1 MDKTGNKYVKRTQK
15 DYSMSFKLAV
25 VQEYENTGISQ
36 MALQRKYGIQGNNT
50 LKRWIEKYSNF
61 DVSNKS
67 RKPMEKSKDQELLE
81 LRQKV
86 RLLERKNARL
96 EKELEQKDMK
106 AEFFELMIDIA
117 EKEYN
122 IDIRKTPFPNSHAIQ
137 RDEVREYKRSLP
149 TARDKQAEI
158 LPAAVEYMQEPTE
171 GYGSRGDGAGH
182 PDGDASHRHP

>member
-1 MDKTGNKYVKRTQK
+1 MDKTGREYIKRTQK

-25 VQEYENTGISQ
+25 VQEYENT
-36 MALQRKYGIQGNNT
+36 RKYGIQGNNT

-106 AEFFELMIDIA
+106 AEFFDLMIDIA

-122 IDIRKTPFPNSHAIQ
+122 IDIRKNSFPEQSC
-137 RDEVREYKRSLP
+137 D
-149 TARDKQAEI
+149 
-158 LPAAVEYMQEPTE
+158 TE
-171 GYGSRGDGAGH
+171 R
-182 PDGDASHRHP
+182 

>member
-1 MDKTGNKYVKRTQK
+1 MDKTGREYIKRTQK

-67 RKPMEKSKDQELLE
+67 HKPMEKSKDQELLE

-106 AEFFELMIDIA
+106 AEFFDLMIDIA

-122 IDIRKTPFPNSHAIQ
+122 IDIRKNSFPEQSC
-137 RDEVREYKRSLP
+137 D
-149 TARDKQAEI
+149 
-158 LPAAVEYMQEPTE
+158 TE
-171 GYGSRGDGAGH
+171 R
-182 PDGDASHRHP
+182 

>member
-1 MDKTGNKYVKRTQK
+1 MDKTGREYIKRTQK

-106 AEFFELMIDIA
+106 AEFFDLMIDIA

-122 IDIRKTPFPNSHAIQ
+122 IDIRKNSFPEQSC
-137 RDEVREYKRSLP
+137 DTKR
-149 TARDKQAEI
+149 
-158 LPAAVEYMQEPTE
+158 
-171 GYGSRGDGAGH
+171 
-182 PDGDASHRHP
+182 